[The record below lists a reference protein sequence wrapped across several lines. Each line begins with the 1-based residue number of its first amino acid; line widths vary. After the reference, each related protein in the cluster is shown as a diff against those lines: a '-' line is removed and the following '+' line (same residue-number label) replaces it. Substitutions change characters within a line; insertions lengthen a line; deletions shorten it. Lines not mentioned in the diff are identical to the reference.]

1 MGSVSSVP
9 GEGAAKPG
17 LVGTGAPDALS
28 SFLRDFFLAGHQ
40 AWAMKSGMTRW
51 KWSPLKNPDR
61 AKSSSSEAQRRHS
74 HPPHPLCL
82 ASHD

>member
-1 MGSVSSVP
+1 MDPPGQNICQYYGVAKAYMGSVSSVP

-40 AWAMKSGMTRW
+40 AG
-51 KWSPLKNPDR
+51 P
-61 AKSSSSEAQRRHS
+61 
-74 HPPHPLCL
+74 
-82 ASHD
+82 